1 MKVSILCIGNELLSG
16 KTLNTNASWISRK
29 LSDIGCDILEHLVV
43 PDKKETIITGL
54 EHLTIKNPGCVIIT
68 GGLGPTDDDITRPT
82 IFEYVGTDSRFD
94 EDYWT
99 LLSEKFQKLGMNIPA
114 SNRNQALVPIN
125 GEVIENPGGSARGL
139 KFLLNGGE
147 MLFVLPGVPS
157 EMKDM
162 MNASV
167 IPCIKEN
174 VKTSINTRT
183 LRTTGIP
190 ESALIEEIVEPISSN
205 HGCNIGYYPSLYG
218 VDIRISS
225 GFQDKVNELSNK
237 LYNILGHKIYCEGE
251 YDIENVVVKNAINKD
266 KTIALAESC
275 TGGLIGDRITD
286 TDGSSKV
293 FKGSMVVYSNKA
305 KIDLLGVN
313 KNTLDSFGAVSEE
326 VAKEMANKVRKTFLT
341 DYGLSV
347 TGVAGPGG
355 GTENKP
361 VGLVYIGLSDEN
373 KTEVQRF
380 NFSSDRK
387 KNKLKTSQVALDWLR
402 LTLINE

>member
-1 MKVSILCIGNELLSG
+1 
-16 KTLNTNASWISRK
+16 
-29 LSDIGCDILEHLVV
+29 
-43 PDKKETIITGL
+43 
-54 EHLTIKNPGCVIIT
+54 
-68 GGLGPTDDDITRPT
+68 
-82 IFEYVGTDSRFD
+82 
-94 EDYWT
+94 
-99 LLSEKFQKLGMNIPA
+99 
-114 SNRNQALVPIN
+114 
-125 GEVIENPGGSARGL
+125 
-139 KFLLNGGE
+139 

-167 IPCIKEN
+167 IPWIKEN
-174 VKTSINTRT
+174 VKTSTSTRT

-225 GFQDKVNELSNK
+225 GFQDKVNELSKK

-251 YDIENVVVKNAINKD
+251 YDIENVVVNNAIDKD

-373 KTEVQRF
+373 KTEVRRF